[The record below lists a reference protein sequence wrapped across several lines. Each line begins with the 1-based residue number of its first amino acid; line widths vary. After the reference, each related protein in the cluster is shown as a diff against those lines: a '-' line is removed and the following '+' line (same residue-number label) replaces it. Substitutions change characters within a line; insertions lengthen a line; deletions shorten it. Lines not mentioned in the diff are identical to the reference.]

1 MTALCLSQALLVNAK
16 AFQDLAL
23 TPLHDADTARIIT
36 FTKPISTLAFRFI
49 TRPLLFV
56 TCPFFTQPILGVS
69 LPLQCLAVHRNAFAS
84 LHFVIP
90 YFSFATLIQA
100 PTVCRTTLLSLNTSF
115 PSQNETCQITAKAF
129 QITASTKHFGSLPF
143 QDASIR
149 HHYRSKHFH
158 YASCHSLFGS
168 EHVPF
173 VSVLIP
179 DSVIRCSSFPKLFV
193 SEQNLCFAICYISLS
208 VLTKPFLCDT
218 QLCLYWSHQS

>member
-56 TCPFFTQPILGVS
+56 TCHFFTPPILGAS
-69 LPLQCLAVHRNAFAS
+69 LPLQCLAVRRLAFAS

-100 PTVCRTTLLSLNTSF
+100 PTVCRTTLLSQGTSII
-115 PSQNETCQITAKAF
+115 SKAF

-179 DSVIRCSSFPKLFV
+179 DSAIRCSSFPKLFV